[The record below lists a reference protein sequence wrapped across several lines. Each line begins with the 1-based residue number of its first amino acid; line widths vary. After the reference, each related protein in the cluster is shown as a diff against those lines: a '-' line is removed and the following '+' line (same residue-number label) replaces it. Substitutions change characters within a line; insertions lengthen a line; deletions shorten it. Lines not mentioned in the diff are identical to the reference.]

1 MAELCDAVND
11 LTDAL
16 DGGFMRT
23 GSPMLTGY
31 RVLDMTQ
38 YVAGPTCCRM
48 LAELGAEVIK
58 VEFAPEGDR
67 TRTSG
72 FKPLE
77 PELADVSQSTYFFQQ
92 NHSKKSLALNWS
104 LPRSRELLRSMVP
117 RIDVLVEAFTPGV
130 IARAGLG
137 YGDLRKLHPG
147 LIMCSISLAGQ
158 SGPLSGKPGF
168 DYIGSAYAG
177 ISDLLGEPGR
187 APVHQGT
194 SIGDS
199 LCGMTATAAVL
210 AALIHRE
217 HTGEGQYIDAALI
230 DTYFHTHQNSVPRVT
245 LQGGKFAPERS
256 GRFHPEGS
264 GGAYRYRD
272 DQWIYLIATE
282 HRWADLARALGAP
295 QWLDDP
301 RFKTRRDRRINGD
314 ALAAE
319 IEDRLRRFP
328 TREAAIAALEEA
340 RVPCAP
346 ILKLNEA
353 MAHPHLRERGTV
365 RRVKDPF
372 IGEFDIPGMP
382 VKLSAW
388 APREDL
394 KAPLLG
400 EDNEAVLKD
409 LLAMS
414 NEEIDSLYAQGV
426 LVRDPKI
433 KSMKKYPPPQ

>member
-1 MAELCDAVND
+1 
-11 LTDAL
+11 
-16 DGGFMRT
+16 MRT
-23 GSPMLTGY
+23 GSMLTGY

-72 FKPLE
+72 FKPLD
-77 PELADVSQSTYFFQQ
+77 PELADVTQSTYYFQQ

-104 LPRSRELLRSMVP
+104 LPQARELLRAMVP

-130 IARAGLG
+130 MARAGLG
-137 YGDLRKLHPG
+137 YDDLRKLHPS

-187 APVHQGT
+187 PPAHQGT

-199 LCGMTATAAVL
+199 LCGMTAVAAVL

-217 HTGEGQYIDAALI
+217 RTGEGQYIDAALI
-230 DTYFHTHQNSVPRVT
+230 DTYFHTHQNSIPRIT
-245 LQGGKFAPERS
+245 LQGGKFVPERS

-282 HRWADLARALGAP
+282 QRWPDLARALDAP
-295 QWLDDP
+295 QWLEDP
-301 RFKTRRDRRINGD
+301 RFKTRRDRRINGE
-314 ALAAE
+314 ALAAA
-319 IEDRLRRFP
+319 IEERLSRFP
-328 TREAAIAALEEA
+328 TRDAAVAALEA
-340 RVPCAP
+340 AHVPCAP
-346 ILKLNEA
+346 ILTVNEA
-353 MAHPHLRERGTV
+353 VAHPHLRQRGTV

-382 VKLSAW
+382 VKLSRW
-388 APREDL
+388 APKETL
-394 KAPLLG
+394 TAPLLG
-400 EDNEAVLKD
+400 QDNEAVLKD
-409 LLAMS
+409 LLGMS
-414 NEEIDSLYAQGV
+414 GAEIDSLYAQGV
-426 LVRDPKI
+426 LVSDPKS
-433 KSMKKYPPPQ
+433 KALKR

>member
-1 MAELCDAVND
+1 
-11 LTDAL
+11 
-16 DGGFMRT
+16 MRT

-72 FKPLE
+72 FKPLD
-77 PELADVSQSTYFFQQ
+77 PELAEVTQSTYFFQQ
-92 NHSKKSLALNWS
+92 NHSKKSLALNWN
-104 LPRSRELLRSMVP
+104 LPRSRELLRSIVP
-117 RIDVLVEAFTPGV
+117 KVDVLVEAFTPGV
-130 IARAGLG
+130 MTRAGMG
-137 YGDLRKLHPG
+137 YEELRKIHPA

-187 APVHQGT
+187 PPAHQGT

-199 LCGMTATAAVL
+199 LCGMTAATAVL

-230 DTYFHTHQNSVPRVT
+230 DTYFHTHQNSIPRVA
-245 LQGGKFAPERS
+245 LQGGKFVPERS

-264 GGAYRYRD
+264 GGAYRYRG

-282 HRWADLARALGAP
+282 HRWPDLARALDAP
-295 QWLDDP
+295 QWLEDP
-301 RFKTRRDRRINGD
+301 RFKTRRDRRINGE

-319 IEDRLRRFP
+319 IEERLSRFP
-328 TREAAIAALEEA
+328 TREAAVAALEAA

-346 ILKLNEA
+346 ILKLHEA
-353 MAHPHLRERGTV
+353 MAHPHLRRRGTV
-365 RRVKDPF
+365 RRVKDRF

-382 VKLSAW
+382 VKLSGW
-388 APREDL
+388 APKENL
-394 KAPLLG
+394 AASLLG
-400 EDNEAVLKD
+400 EDNETVLND
-409 LLAMS
+409 LLGMS
-414 NEEIDSLYAQGV
+414 KEQTDLLYTQGV

-433 KSMKKYPPPQ
+433 ELLKRK

>member
-1 MAELCDAVND
+1 
-11 LTDAL
+11 
-16 DGGFMRT
+16 MRT
-23 GSPMLTGY
+23 GAMLTGY

-72 FKPLE
+72 FKPLD
-77 PELADVSQSTYFFQQ
+77 PELADVTQSTYYFQQ

-104 LPRSRELLRSMVP
+104 LPRARELLRSMVP

-130 IARAGLG
+130 MARAGLG
-137 YGDLRKLHPG
+137 YDDLRKLHPS

-187 APVHQGT
+187 PPAHQGT

-217 HTGEGQYIDAALI
+217 RTGEGQYIDAALI
-230 DTYFHTHQNSVPRVT
+230 DTYFHTHQNSIPRVT
-245 LQGGKFAPERS
+245 LQGGKFVPERS

-282 HRWADLARALGAP
+282 QRWPDLARALDAP
-295 QWLDDP
+295 QWLEDP
-301 RFKTRRDRRINGD
+301 RFKTRRDRRINGE
-314 ALAAE
+314 ALAAA
-319 IEDRLRRFP
+319 IEERLSRFP
-328 TREAAIAALEEA
+328 TRDAAVAALEA
-340 RVPCAP
+340 AHVPCAP
-346 ILKLNEA
+346 ILTVNEA
-353 MAHPHLRERGTV
+353 VAHPHLRQRGTV
-365 RRVKDPF
+365 RRVRDPF

-382 VKLSAW
+382 VKLSRW
-388 APREDL
+388 APKENL
-394 KAPLLG
+394 TAPLLG
-400 EDNEAVLKD
+400 QDNEAVLKD
-409 LLAMS
+409 LLGMS
-414 NEEIDSLYAQGV
+414 GAEIDSLYAQGV
-426 LVRDPKI
+426 LVSDPKS
-433 KSMKKYPPPQ
+433 KSLKR

>member
-1 MAELCDAVND
+1 
-11 LTDAL
+11 
-16 DGGFMRT
+16 MRT

-48 LAELGAEVIK
+48 LAEFGAEVIK

-72 FKPLE
+72 FKPLD
-77 PELADVSQSTYFFQQ
+77 PELADVTQSTYYFQQ
-92 NHSKKSLALNWS
+92 NHSKKSLALNWN
-104 LPRSRELLRSMVP
+104 LPRSRELLRSIVP

-130 IARAGLG
+130 MARAGLG
-137 YGDLRKLHPG
+137 YDDLRRIHPS

-158 SGPLSGKPGF
+158 NGPLSGKPGF

-187 APVHQGT
+187 PPTHQGT

-199 LCGMTATAAVL
+199 LCGMTAAAAVM

-217 HTGEGQYIDAALI
+217 RTGEGQYIDAALI
-230 DTYFHTHQNSVPRVT
+230 DTYFHTHQNSIPRIT
-245 LQGGKFAPERS
+245 LQDGKFVPERS

-282 HRWADLARALGAP
+282 HRWPDLARALDAP

-301 RFKTRRDRRINGD
+301 RFKTRRERRINGE
-314 ALAAE
+314 ALAAA
-319 IEDRLRRFP
+319 IEERLSRFP
-328 TREAAIAALEEA
+328 SREAAVAALEQA
-340 RVPCAP
+340 HVPCAP
-346 ILKLNEA
+346 ILTVNEA
-353 MAHPHLRERGTV
+353 VAHPHLRQRGTV
-365 RRVKDPF
+365 RRVRDPF
-372 IGEFDIPGMP
+372 IGEFDIPGRP
-382 VKLSAW
+382 VKLSGW
-388 APREDL
+388 PPKENL
-394 KAPLLG
+394 SAPLLG
-400 EDNEAVLKD
+400 QDNDTVLKD
-409 LLAMS
+409 LLGMS
-414 NEEIDSLYAQGV
+414 GAEIEALYAQGV
-426 LVRDPKI
+426 LVSDPRSKLP
-433 KSMKKYPPPQ
+433 KR